1 MSDDDPEQEHSI
13 DERETPND
21 REERERRRLDNG
33 EDGVREEAVSDS
45 DVDDIPSQPDQLEG
59 SETEIADEASREI
72 DKEQS
77 HIPQITVDKSS
88 QLDATERVE
97 DTPVETDRLVEV
109 PQFQLSS
116 IEVLDADNL
125 TATVSVEVDEDSIII
140 PQFTTKTT
148 QRLALEGLDDNQ
160 LEGLERTRRV
170 QIPQIAVA
178 NRARIRPFDT
188 FLDTVPVISSQE
200 SDKSTPRATDE
211 TDEEREIAEAVES
224 KEDTFSV
231 VDECRAG
238 DDWITSEWPDPLEL
252 LFGSDGTDIKSE
264 NPVVVLVNDDDLV
277 GVAETVVK
285 RLYREI
291 EGGEPNL
298 WKFDTA
304 DQLVNEE
311 RWISADSQIFTAEL
325 PDDEWEAL
333 EDDYRDKWRSIW
345 QNRFDQLFSGQQ
357 FGAIIF
363 NRSQIPDPEVTS
375 LPHHPPRLVELDAGV
390 LWKDLANVFWNWEPE
405 DAWSARTFSQWFD
418 RDTSGVAQNRWI
430 QIIRSADGMFDLA
443 TAADETASDEHY
455 ALKVFVVK
463 WLAEQLWEADHE
475 FTEYDDLAEIEDYR
489 EIEETILTE
498 QPVPVADN
506 NPVTPDVMY
515 GSQVFEVEMFFE
527 EADESGVKSKLK
539 QTVRKYEEVERQVDE
554 ISIVVDNLTLLLH
567 LKELARF
574 KRAHQA
580 WEEDNADITLYTVDL
595 GREELVPAS
604 EIVDRMSELSVK

>member
-77 HIPQITVDKSS
+77 HIPQITVDNSS

-238 DDWITSEWPDPLEL
+238 DDWITDEWPDPLEL

-298 WKFDTA
+298 RKFDTA

-311 RWISADSQIFTAEL
+311 RWISADGRIFTAEL

-333 EDDYRDKWRSIW
+333 EDDHRDKWRSIW

-390 LWKDLANVFWNWEPE
+390 LWKDLANVFWDWEPE

-418 RDTSGVAQNRWI
+418 QDTSGVARNRWI
-430 QIIRSADGMFDLA
+430 QIKQSADGVFNLA
-443 TAADETASDEHY
+443 TANDEAASDDHHE
-455 ALKVFVVK
+455 LKVFVVK
-463 WLAEQLWEADHE
+463 WLAKQLREADHE

-489 EIEETILTE
+489 EIEETISTE

-506 NPVTPDVMY
+506 NPVIPDVRY
-515 GSQVFEVEMFFE
+515 GPQVFEVEMFFQ
-527 EADESGVKSKLK
+527 EADESGVNSKLK
-539 QTVRKYEEVERQVDE
+539 QTVRKYEKVEWQIDE

-580 WEEDNADITLYTVDL
+580 WEDDNADITLYTVDL
-595 GREELVPAS
+595 GREELVLAS
-604 EIVDRMSELSVK
+604 EIVDRMSELSIK

>member
-33 EDGVREEAVSDS
+33 EDGVREEAVSDPG
-45 DVDDIPSQPDQLEG
+45 VDDIPSQPDQLEG

-72 DKEQS
+72 HKEQL
-77 HIPQITVDKSS
+77 HIPQITVDQSS

-97 DTPVETDRLVEV
+97 DTPVETDRPVEV

-148 QRLALEGLDDNQ
+148 QRLVLEELDDNQ

-178 NRARIRPFDT
+178 DRARIRPFNT
-188 FLDTVPVISSQE
+188 FLDTVPVIASRK
-200 SDKSTPRATDE
+200 SDTATPKIVEE
-211 TDEEREIAEAVES
+211 TDEEKEISGTVES
-224 KEDTFSV
+224 EKDTVSV
-231 VDECRAG
+231 VDECRVG
-238 DDWITSEWPDPLEL
+238 DDWITGEWPDPLEL
-252 LFGSDGTDIKSE
+252 LFGSEGTDIKSN
-264 NPVVVLVNDDDLV
+264 NPVVVLVNDDDFV
-277 GVAETVVK
+277 GVVETVVK

-298 WKFDTA
+298 RKFDTA
-304 DQLVNEE
+304 DRLVNEE
-311 RWISADSQIFTAEL
+311 RWISADSRIFTAEL
-325 PDDEWEAL
+325 PDDEWKNL
-333 EDDYRDKWRSIW
+333 EDDYRDEWQSIW

-363 NRSQIPDPEVTS
+363 NRVQIPYPEVTS
-375 LPHHPPRLVELDAGV
+375 FPHHPPRLVEIEAGV
-390 LWKDLANVFWNWEPE
+390 PWENVANVFWDWEPDDKRSE
-405 DAWSARTFSQWFD
+405 RTFSQWFD
-418 RDTSGVAQNRWI
+418 RDTNGVAQNRWI
-430 QIIRSADGMFDLA
+430 QIMRAADGKFDLA
-443 TAADETASDEHY
+443 TAEDETASDEHY

-463 WLAEQLWEADHE
+463 WLAKQLWEADHE

-498 QPVPVADN
+498 QPVQVADN

-515 GSQVFEVEMFFE
+515 GSQVFEVEMFFG
-527 EADESGVKSKLK
+527 EADESGVKSKVK
-539 QTVRKYEEVERQVDE
+539 QTVRKYEDADE

-595 GREELVPAS
+595 GRGELVPAS

>member
-238 DDWITSEWPDPLEL
+238 DDWITDEWPDPLEL

-291 EGGEPNL
+291 EGGEPDL

-304 DQLVNEE
+304 EQLVNEE

-580 WEEDNADITLYTVDL
+580 WEEDTADITLYTVDL